1 MTVKI
6 DLRPLGVKIAER
18 KKVDLPRVIAIALI
32 LVFIVTSCF
41 TSVYGIFVLRE
52 LVARRQALEASVE
65 KLTLEGKRL
74 DGYIAQNKE
83 KLDLYEKALSLL
95 REDIPSVEF
104 FSAVMASLP
113 NEVWLSQVRLV
124 PGRAD
129 VEGYAFAENDVAAFA
144 LKLLNA
150 SVTSSISPLVTSKET
165 KKGKDEYERTLV
177 KFSFTCDIKD
187 FLGTF
192 EVAKGAEK
200 DEVER

>member
-18 KKVDLPRVIAIALI
+18 KKVGLPRVIAIALI
-32 LVFIVTSCF
+32 LVFIVASCF
-41 TSVYGIFVLRE
+41 TSAYGIFVLRE
-52 LVARRQALEASVE
+52 LTARRQALEASVE

-83 KLDLYEKALSLL
+83 KLDLYEKVLSLL

>member
-32 LVFIVTSCF
+32 LVFIVASCF
-41 TSVYGIFVLRE
+41 TSAYGIFVLRE
-52 LVARRQALEASVE
+52 LTARRQALEASVE

-83 KLDLYEKALSLL
+83 KLDLYEKVLSLL

>member
-52 LVARRQALEASVE
+52 LVAKRQALKASVE

-74 DGYIAQNKE
+74 DGYIAQSKE

-95 REDIPSVEF
+95 WEDIPSVEF

-113 NEVWLSQVRLV
+113 NEVWLSQIRLL

-150 SVTSSISPLVTSKET
+150 SVTSSISPLMTSKET

-177 KFSFTCDIKD
+177 KFSFICDIKD
-187 FLGTF
+187 FLGIF

>member
-32 LVFIVTSCF
+32 LVFIVASCF
-41 TSVYGIFVLRE
+41 TSAYGIFVLRG
-52 LVARRQALEASVE
+52 LTDRRQALEASVE

-83 KLDLYEKALSLL
+83 KLDLYEKVLSLL

>member
-104 FSAVMASLP
+104 FLP
-113 NEVWLSQVRLV
+113 LWHPCPTKSGF
-124 PGRAD
+124 PKFGWSRA
-129 VEGYAFAENDVAAFA
+129 E
-144 LKLLNA
+144 L
-150 SVTSSISPLVTSKET
+150 TSKVMPSRKT
-165 KKGKDEYERTLV
+165 MSPPL
-177 KFSFTCDIKD
+177 
-187 FLGTF
+187 L
-192 EVAKGAEK
+192 
-200 DEVER
+200 

>member
-1 MTVKI
+1 M
-6 DLRPLGVKIAER
+6 
-18 KKVDLPRVIAIALI
+18 
-32 LVFIVTSCF
+32 
-41 TSVYGIFVLRE
+41 
-52 LVARRQALEASVE
+52 E

>member
-32 LVFIVTSCF
+32 LVFIVASCF
-41 TSVYGIFVLRE
+41 TSAYGIFVLRE
-52 LVARRQALEASVE
+52 LTARRQALEASVE

>member
-1 MTVKI
+1 MTVKV
-6 DLRPLGVKIAER
+6 DLRPLGVKIAE
-18 KKVDLPRVIAIALI
+18 KKKIDLPRVIAMVLI

-52 LVARRQALEASVE
+52 LVAKRQALEASVE

-74 DGYIAQNKE
+74 DGYIVQNKE
-83 KLDLYEKALSLL
+83 KLDLYEKALSLM

-104 FSAVMASLP
+104 CSAVMASLP
-113 NEVWLSQVRLV
+113 NEVWLSQVRLL

-150 SVTSSISPLVTSKET
+150 SVTSSVSPLVTSKET

-177 KFSFTCDIKD
+177 KFSFSCTVKD
-187 FLGTF
+187 LVGMQ
-192 EVAKGAEK
+192 ELAKGAKK